1 MEQFF
6 MKGADISTV
15 KEVEELGGA
24 FYLDGEKKDLFEI
37 LSVKGIN
44 TIRLRLW
51 VDPYD
56 DNKEP
61 YLGGTNDLQ
70 MTIELAKRAKKHGLQ
85 FMLDFHYSDFWA
97 DPKKQSKPKAWQDL
111 TGKQLEDEVYRYT
124 KATLEA
130 FKDQDI
136 EPEYVQIGNEI
147 TNGMLWPDGKTP
159 SYLFEERRF
168 QEAAPQEKKDSYA
181 RLARLLKAGVRATRE
196 TLPAPNGK
204 VILHLDF
211 GGANDLYRGWFDEIT
226 AHEVDYDIIGLSYY
240 PFWHGTLED
249 LRLNMEDIS
258 ERYNKDVLVVETSY
272 GFTGEKPKGSE
283 AIFTEDLAR
292 IGGYPASVEG
302 QAAFLRDLMKT
313 MKGISGGRGLGIV
326 YWEPAWLQVAG
337 TSWASYA
344 GMKYG
349 NDMGD
354 MGNHWS
360 NQAMFDFDG
369 NALDSLNVFKNGA
382 SE

>member
-44 TIRLRLW
+44 TVRLRLW

-258 ERYNKDVLVVETSY
+258 KRYNKDVLVVETSY

-302 QAAFLRDLMKT
+302 QAAFLWDLMKT